1 MAFTTWEALKTSIL
15 DAMAD
20 SILGSPCTG
29 EYEIN
34 GRKMKY
40 RSYEELQRLYEWVKI
55 QSARASGPRRSFGRY
70 RRFD

>member
-1 MAFTTWEALKTSIL
+1 MAFTTFSALKTAIL

-20 SILGSPCTG
+20 SLSGAPCTG

-40 RSYEELQRLYEWVKI
+40 RNYEELQRLYDWVCI
-55 QSARASGPRRSFGRY
+55 RASKESGVRRSFGRY
-70 RRFD
+70 RRF